1 MVEKRRRFAMIED
14 KDIFDGIIGGDIWS
28 ERHFRTDL
36 VEPENIEIRSELD
49 RTIVRL
55 MTLHPNLVSFRNNN
69 LSGLD
74 EPTKATLLEDM
85 YEVLGVTPLR
95 NG

>member
-1 MVEKRRRFAMIED
+1 MVEKRRRLAMIED
-14 KDIFDGIIGGDIWS
+14 KNIFDGVIGGNTLS
-28 ERHFRTDL
+28 EKHFRTDL
-36 VEPENIEIRSELD
+36 VEPENTQIKSELD

-55 MTLHPNLVSFRNNN
+55 ITLHPNLVSFRNNN

>member
-1 MVEKRRRFAMIED
+1 MMED
-14 KDIFDGIIGGDIWS
+14 KDIFDGIIGGKPLS
-28 ERHFRTDL
+28 ERHFRTDI
-36 VEPENIEIRSELD
+36 VEPENIEINSELD
-49 RTIVRL
+49 LRIVRL
-55 MTLHPNLVSFRNNN
+55 MMLHPNLVSFRNNN

-74 EPTKATLLEDM
+74 EPTKVTLLEDM